1 MRGGALP
8 NLDAALPSDLRLP
21 AFPRHPGLY
30 GLLGL
35 GSRGLVW
42 AALLAEHLAGLINQ
56 EPLPLPGDQTD
67 AIDPA
72 RFALRAQRRAG

>member
-1 MRGGALP
+1 
-8 NLDAALPSDLRLP
+8 
-21 AFPRHPGLY
+21 LY

-42 AALLAEHLAGLINQ
+42 SALLAEHLACLIND
-56 EPLPLPGDQTD
+56 EPLPLSGDQVD

-72 RFALRAQRRAG
+72 RFALRAYRRGA